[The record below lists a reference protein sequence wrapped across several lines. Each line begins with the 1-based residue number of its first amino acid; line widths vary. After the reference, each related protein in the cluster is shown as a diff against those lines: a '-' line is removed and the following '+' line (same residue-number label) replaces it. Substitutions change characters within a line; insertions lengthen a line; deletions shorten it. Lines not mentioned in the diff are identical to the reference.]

1 MKHHKIKTF
10 AEINSIRAHF
20 TECSLVGFHTPFAFV
35 NGCFDLFHAGH
46 ASLLNSAK
54 SLSGTNSKLVVGIN
68 SDSSIKRLKGASR
81 PIVSAVERAYIVAC
95 HEDVDYVFIF
105 NDNGVSKYLKQLQP
119 NFWYKGDEYSL
130 DNLDKKEKRA
140 MGECILRPL
149 PLTCGQSSSK
159 IIDKCR
165 KQYL

>member
-20 TECSLVGFHTPFAFV
+20 TECGLVGFHTPFAFV

-81 PIVSAVERAYIVAC
+81 PIV
-95 HEDVDYVFIF
+95 IF